1 MRKNKVIYRLIVED
15 VQNVAQQELDRDLS
29 DAEIEKILDE
39 IAENISWYDA
49 IANAIQKLIVVN
61 SE

>member
-1 MRKNKVIYRLIVED
+1 